1 MNPKNQRNP
10 YNNPWPLWVYP
21 VLFLWKAIWL
31 ILCSWTP
38 KFFNPW
44 RLSILKLFGANIYG
58 TPFVHS
64 TTRIQVPWHLTLR
77 HRSCLGE
84 IVCAYSLGQIEV
96 GEFATVAQEVYLCT
110 GTHDFA
116 KASMQLITDKIYIGK
131 NSFVGVRA
139 VILPGVKIGENA
151 VVGAMAVVTREVFE
165 NQIVA
170 GNPAKII
177 GTRAL

>member
-1 MNPKNQRNP
+1 
-10 YNNPWPLWVYP
+10 
-21 VLFLWKAIWL
+21 
-31 ILCSWTP
+31 
-38 KFFNPW
+38 
-44 RLSILKLFGANIYG
+44 
-58 TPFVHS
+58 
-64 TTRIQVPWHLTLR
+64 
-77 HRSCLGE
+77 
-84 IVCAYSLGQIEV
+84 
-96 GEFATVAQEVYLCT
+96 
-110 GTHDFA
+110 
-116 KASMQLITDKIYIGK
+116 MQLITDKINIGK